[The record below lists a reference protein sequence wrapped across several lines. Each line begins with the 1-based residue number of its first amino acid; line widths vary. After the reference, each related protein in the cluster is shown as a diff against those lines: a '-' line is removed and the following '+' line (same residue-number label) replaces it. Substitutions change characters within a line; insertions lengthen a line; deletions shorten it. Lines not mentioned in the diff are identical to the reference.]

1 MRFDSII
8 IGGGP
13 AGITAA
19 VYIARAGFS
28 CAVIDDGRSS
38 LLKTDKIENYY
49 GFDTVS
55 GKELFEKGIAQA
67 ERLGVN
73 VQTAQVLSVDY
84 EDTFAVV
91 TSEGKLYGKAVI
103 IATGSGVK
111 GKKIN
116 GEEEFEGRGVSR
128 CAVCDGF
135 FFKGKNVAVIGDGQF
150 AQHEAEVLSDVCAG
164 VTLLSNGSEMT
175 SDKFKV
181 ITDKISHITG
191 ENTVSGVVL
200 ENGENVPFDGV
211 FIANGVPSAAD
222 FALRIGISENRG
234 VIITDE
240 NMKTSIPGIFAAGD
254 CTSSPK
260 QIATA
265 VYTGMKAAFSVVE
278 YLKGKNDRV

>member
-67 ERLGVN
+67 ERLGVK
-73 VQTAQVLSVDY
+73 VQKAQVLSVDF
-84 EDTFAVV
+84 EDMFAVL
-91 TSEGKLYGKAVI
+91 TSEEKLYAKTVV
-103 IATGSGVK
+103 IATGSGIK
-111 GKKIN
+111 GKKIK

-135 FFKGKNVAVIGDGQF
+135 FFKGKNVAVIGDGEF
-150 AQHEAEVLSDVCAG
+150 ALHEADVLSGVCG
-164 VTLLSNGSEMT
+164 SVTLLSNGKDIT

-181 ITDKISHITG
+181 ITDKISHIIG

-200 ENGENVPFDGV
+200 ENGEKIPFDGV

-222 FALRIGISENRG
+222 FALRTGISENRG
-234 VIITDE
+234 VIVTDE
-240 NMKTSIPGIFAAGD
+240 NMKTTIPGIFAAGD
-254 CTSSPK
+254 CTIAPK

-265 VYTGMKAAFSVVE
+265 VYSGMKCAFSVIE
-278 YLKGKNDRV
+278 YLRGR

>member
-67 ERLGVN
+67 ERLGVK
-73 VQTAQVLSVDY
+73 VQKVQVLSVDY
-84 EDTFAVV
+84 EDMFAVL
-91 TSEGKLYGKAVI
+91 TSEEKLYAKTVV
-103 IATGSGVK
+103 IATGSGIK
-111 GKKIN
+111 GKKIK

-135 FFKGKNVAVIGDGQF
+135 FFKGKNVAVIGDGEF
-150 AQHEAEVLSDVCAG
+150 ALHEADVLLGVCG
-164 VTLLSNGSEMT
+164 SVTLLSNGKDIT

-181 ITDKISHITG
+181 ITDKISHIIG

-200 ENGENVPFDGV
+200 ENGEEIPFDGV

-222 FALRIGISENRG
+222 FALRTGISENNG
-234 VIITDE
+234 VIVTDE

-254 CTSSPK
+254 CTIAPK

-265 VYTGMKAAFSVVE
+265 VYSGMKCAFSVIE
-278 YLKGKNDRV
+278 YLRGR

>member
-67 ERLGVN
+67 ERLGVK
-73 VQTAQVLSVDY
+73 VQKAQVLSVDY
-84 EDTFAVV
+84 EDMFAVL
-91 TSEGKLYGKAVI
+91 TSEEKLYAKTVV
-103 IATGSGVK
+103 IATGSGIK
-111 GKKIN
+111 GKKIK

-135 FFKGKNVAVIGDGQF
+135 FFKGKNVAVIGDGEF
-150 AQHEAEVLSDVCAG
+150 ALHEADVLLGVCG
-164 VTLLSNGSEMT
+164 SVTLLSNGKDIT

-181 ITDKISHITG
+181 ITDKISHIIG

-200 ENGENVPFDGV
+200 ENGEEIPFDGV

-222 FALRIGISENRG
+222 FALRTGISENRG
-234 VIITDE
+234 VIVTDE

-254 CTSSPK
+254 CTIAPK

-265 VYTGMKAAFSVVE
+265 VYSGMKCAFSVIE
-278 YLKGKNDRV
+278 YLRGR

>member
-67 ERLGVN
+67 ERLGVK
-73 VQTAQVLSVDY
+73 VQKAQVLSVDF
-84 EDTFAVV
+84 EDMFAVL
-91 TSEGKLYGKAVI
+91 TSEEKLYAKTVV
-103 IATGSGVK
+103 IATGSGIK
-111 GKKIN
+111 GKKIK

-135 FFKGKNVAVIGDGQF
+135 FFKGKNVAVIGDGEF
-150 AQHEAEVLSDVCAG
+150 ALHEADVLLGVCG
-164 VTLLSNGSEMT
+164 SVTLLSNGKDIT

-181 ITDKISHITG
+181 ITDKISHIIG
-191 ENTVSGVVL
+191 ENTVSGVAL
-200 ENGENVPFDGV
+200 ESGIKVPFDGA

-222 FALRIGISENRG
+222 FALRTGISEKRG
-234 VIITDE
+234 VIVTDE

-254 CTSSPK
+254 CTIAPK

-265 VYTGMKAAFSVVE
+265 VYSGMKCAFSVIE
-278 YLKGKNDRV
+278 YLRGR

>member
-67 ERLGVN
+67 ERLGVK
-73 VQTAQVLSVDY
+73 VQKAQVLSVDF
-84 EDTFAVV
+84 EDMFAVL
-91 TSEGKLYGKAVI
+91 TNEEKLYAKTVV
-103 IATGSGVK
+103 IATGSGIK
-111 GKKIN
+111 GKKIK

-135 FFKGKNVAVIGDGQF
+135 FFKGKNVAVIGDGEF
-150 AQHEAEVLSDVCAG
+150 ALHEADVLLGVCG
-164 VTLLSNGSEMT
+164 SVTLLSNGKDIT

-181 ITDKISHITG
+181 ITDKISHIIG

-200 ENGENVPFDGV
+200 ENGEEIPFDGV

-222 FALRIGISENRG
+222 FALRTGISENRG
-234 VIITDE
+234 VIVTDE
-240 NMKTSIPGIFAAGD
+240 NMKTSVPGIFAAGD
-254 CTSSPK
+254 CTISPK

-265 VYTGMKAAFSVVE
+265 VYSGMKCAFSVIE
-278 YLKGKNDRV
+278 YLRGR

>member
-67 ERLGVN
+67 ERLGVK
-73 VQTAQVLSVDY
+73 VQKAQVLSVDY
-84 EDTFAVV
+84 EDMFAVL
-91 TSEGKLYGKAVI
+91 TSEEKLYAKTVV
-103 IATGSGVK
+103 IATGSGIK
-111 GKKIN
+111 GKKIK

-135 FFKGKNVAVIGDGQF
+135 FFKGKNVAVIGDGEF
-150 AQHEAEVLSDVCAG
+150 ALHEADVLSGVCG
-164 VTLLSNGSEMT
+164 SVTLLSNGKDLT

-181 ITDKISHITG
+181 ITDKISHIIG
-191 ENTVSGVVL
+191 ENTVSGAML
-200 ENGENVPFDGV
+200 ENGIKVPFDGV

-222 FALRIGISENRG
+222 FALRTGIAENNG
-234 VIITDE
+234 VIVTDE
-240 NMKTSIPGIFAAGD
+240 NMKTSVPGIFAAGD

-265 VYTGMKAAFSVVE
+265 VYTGMRCAFSVIE
-278 YLKGKNDRV
+278 YLRGR

>member
-19 VYIARAGFS
+19 VYMSRAGFS

-67 ERLGVN
+67 ERLGVK
-73 VQTAQVLSVDY
+73 VQKAQVLSVDY
-84 EDTFAVV
+84 EDMFAVL
-91 TSEGKLYGKAVI
+91 TSEEKLYAKTVV
-103 IATGSGVK
+103 IATGSGIK
-111 GKKIN
+111 GKKIK

-135 FFKGKNVAVIGDGQF
+135 FFKGKNVAVIGDGEF
-150 AQHEAEVLSDVCAG
+150 ALHEADVLSGVCG
-164 VTLLSNGSEMT
+164 SVTLLSNGKELT

-181 ITDKISHITG
+181 ITDKISHIIG
-191 ENTVSGVVL
+191 ENTVSGAML
-200 ENGENVPFDGV
+200 ENGIKVPFDGV

-222 FALRIGISENRG
+222 FALRTGIAENNG
-234 VIITDE
+234 VIVTDE
-240 NMKTSIPGIFAAGD
+240 NMKTSVPGIFAAGD

-265 VYTGMKAAFSVVE
+265 VYTGMKCAFSVIE
-278 YLKGKNDRV
+278 YLRGR

>member
-67 ERLGVN
+67 ERLGVK
-73 VQTAQVLSVDY
+73 VQKAQVLSVDF
-84 EDTFAVV
+84 EDMFAVL
-91 TSEGKLYGKAVI
+91 TSEEKLYAKTVV
-103 IATGSGVK
+103 IATGSGIK
-111 GKKIN
+111 GKKIK

-135 FFKGKNVAVIGDGQF
+135 FFKGKNVAVIGDGEF
-150 AQHEAEVLSDVCAG
+150 ALHEADVLLGVCG
-164 VTLLSNGSEMT
+164 SVTLLSNGKDIT

-181 ITDKISHITG
+181 ITDKISHIIG

-200 ENGENVPFDGV
+200 ENGEEIPFDGV

-222 FALRIGISENRG
+222 FALRTGISENNG
-234 VIITDE
+234 VIVTDE
-240 NMKTSIPGIFAAGD
+240 NMKTSVPGIFAAGD

-265 VYTGMKAAFSVVE
+265 VYSGMKCAFSVIE
-278 YLKGKNDRV
+278 YLRGR

>member
-67 ERLGVN
+67 ERLGVK
-73 VQTAQVLSVDY
+73 VQKAQVLSVDF
-84 EDTFAVV
+84 EDMFAVL
-91 TSEGKLYGKAVI
+91 TSEEKLYAKTVV
-103 IATGSGVK
+103 IATGSGIK
-111 GKKIN
+111 GKKIK

-135 FFKGKNVAVIGDGQF
+135 FFKF
-150 AQHEAEVLSDVCAG
+150 
-164 VTLLSNGSEMT
+164 
-175 SDKFKV
+175 
-181 ITDKISHITG
+181 
-191 ENTVSGVVL
+191 
-200 ENGENVPFDGV
+200 
-211 FIANGVPSAAD
+211 
-222 FALRIGISENRG
+222 
-234 VIITDE
+234 
-240 NMKTSIPGIFAAGD
+240 
-254 CTSSPK
+254 
-260 QIATA
+260 
-265 VYTGMKAAFSVVE
+265 
-278 YLKGKNDRV
+278 

>member
-67 ERLGVN
+67 ERLGVK
-73 VQTAQVLSVDY
+73 VQKAQVLSVDF
-84 EDTFAVV
+84 EDMFAVL
-91 TSEGKLYGKAVI
+91 TSEEKLYAKTVV
-103 IATGSGVK
+103 IATGSGIK
-111 GKKIN
+111 GKKIK

-135 FFKGKNVAVIGDGQF
+135 FFKGKNVAVIGDGEF
-150 AQHEAEVLSDVCAG
+150 ALHEADVLLGVCG
-164 VTLLSNGSEMT
+164 SVTLLSNGKDIT

-181 ITDKISHITG
+181 ITDKISHIIG

-200 ENGENVPFDGV
+200 ENGEEIPFDGV

-222 FALRIGISENRG
+222 FALRTGISENRG
-234 VIITDE
+234 VIVTDE

-254 CTSSPK
+254 CTIAPK

-265 VYTGMKAAFSVVE
+265 VYSGMKCAFSVIE
-278 YLKGKNDRV
+278 YLRGR

>member
-67 ERLGVN
+67 ERLGVK
-73 VQTAQVLSVDY
+73 VQKALVLSVDF
-84 EDTFAVV
+84 EDMFAVL
-91 TSEGKLYGKAVI
+91 TSEEKLYAKTVV
-103 IATGSGVK
+103 IATGSGIK
-111 GKKIN
+111 GKKIK

-135 FFKGKNVAVIGDGQF
+135 FFKGKNVAVIGDGEF
-150 AQHEAEVLSDVCAG
+150 ALHEADVLLGVCG
-164 VTLLSNGSEMT
+164 SVTLLSNGKDIT
-175 SDKFKV
+175 SDKLKV
-181 ITDKISHITG
+181 ITDKISHIIG

-200 ENGENVPFDGV
+200 ENGEEIPFDGV

-222 FALRIGISENRG
+222 FALRTGISENRG
-234 VIITDE
+234 VILTDE
-240 NMKTSIPGIFAAGD
+240 NMKTSVPGIFAAGD
-254 CTSSPK
+254 CTIAPK

-265 VYTGMKAAFSVVE
+265 VYSGMKCAFSVIE
-278 YLKGKNDRV
+278 YLRGR

>member
-67 ERLGVN
+67 ERLGVK
-73 VQTAQVLSVDY
+73 VQKAQVLSVDF
-84 EDTFAVV
+84 EDMFAVL
-91 TSEGKLYGKAVI
+91 TSEEKLYAKTVV
-103 IATGSGVK
+103 IATGSGIK
-111 GKKIN
+111 GKKIK

-135 FFKGKNVAVIGDGQF
+135 FFKGKNVAVIGDGEF
-150 AQHEAEVLSDVCAG
+150 ALHEADVLLGICGS
-164 VTLLSNGSEMT
+164 VTLLSNGKELT

-181 ITDKISHITG
+181 ITDKISHIIG

-200 ENGENVPFDGV
+200 ENGEKIPFDGV

-222 FALRIGISENRG
+222 FALRTGISENRG
-234 VIITDE
+234 VIVTDE

-254 CTSSPK
+254 CTIAPK

-265 VYTGMKAAFSVVE
+265 VYSGMKCAFSVIE
-278 YLKGKNDRV
+278 YLRGR

>member
-55 GKELFEKGIAQA
+55 GEELFEKGIAQA
-67 ERLGVN
+67 ERLGVK
-73 VQTAQVLSVDY
+73 VQKAQVLSVDF
-84 EDTFAVV
+84 EDMFAVL
-91 TSEGKLYGKAVI
+91 TSEEKLYAKTVV
-103 IATGSGVK
+103 IATGSGIK
-111 GKKIN
+111 GKKIK

-135 FFKGKNVAVIGDGQF
+135 FFKGKNVAVIGDGEF
-150 AQHEAEVLSDVCAG
+150 AHHEADVLLGVCG
-164 VTLLSNGSEMT
+164 SVTLLSNGKDIT

-181 ITDKISHITG
+181 ITDKISHIIG

-200 ENGENVPFDGV
+200 ENGEEIPFDGV

-222 FALRIGISENRG
+222 FALRTGISENRG
-234 VIITDE
+234 VIVTDE
-240 NMKTSIPGIFAAGD
+240 NMKTSVPGIFAAGD
-254 CTSSPK
+254 CTIAPK

-265 VYTGMKAAFSVVE
+265 VYSGMKCAFSVIE
-278 YLKGKNDRV
+278 YLRGR

>member
-67 ERLGVN
+67 ERLGVK
-73 VQTAQVLSVDY
+73 VQKAQVLSVDF
-84 EDTFAVV
+84 EDMFAVL
-91 TSEGKLYGKAVI
+91 TSEEKLYAKTVV
-103 IATGSGVK
+103 IATGSGIK
-111 GKKIN
+111 GKKIK

-135 FFKGKNVAVIGDGQF
+135 FFKGKNVAVIGDGEF
-150 AQHEAEVLSDVCAG
+150 ALHEADVLLGVCG
-164 VTLLSNGSEMT
+164 SVTLLSNGKDIT

-181 ITDKISHITG
+181 ITDKISHLIG

-200 ENGENVPFDGV
+200 ENGEKIPFDGV

-222 FALRIGISENRG
+222 FALRTGISENRG
-234 VIITDE
+234 VIVTDE
-240 NMKTSIPGIFAAGD
+240 NMKTSVPGIFAAGD
-254 CTSSPK
+254 CTIAPK

-265 VYTGMKAAFSVVE
+265 VYSGMKCAFSVIE
-278 YLKGKNDRV
+278 YLRGR

>member
-55 GKELFEKGIAQA
+55 GEELFEKGIAQA
-67 ERLGVN
+67 ERLGVK
-73 VQTAQVLSVDY
+73 VQKAQVLSVDY
-84 EDTFAVV
+84 EDMFAVL
-91 TSEGKLYGKAVI
+91 TSEEKLYAKTVV
-103 IATGSGVK
+103 IATGSGIK
-111 GKKIN
+111 GKKIK

-135 FFKGKNVAVIGDGQF
+135 FFKGKNVAVIGDGEF
-150 AQHEAEVLSDVCAG
+150 AHHEADVLLGVCG
-164 VTLLSNGSEMT
+164 SVTLLSNGKDIT

-181 ITDKISHITG
+181 ITDKVSHIIG

-200 ENGENVPFDGV
+200 ENGEEIPFDGV

-222 FALRIGISENRG
+222 FALRTGISENRG
-234 VIITDE
+234 VIVTDE

-254 CTSSPK
+254 CTIAPK

-265 VYTGMKAAFSVVE
+265 VYSGMKCAFSVIE
-278 YLKGKNDRV
+278 YLRGR

>member
-67 ERLGVN
+67 ERLGVK
-73 VQTAQVLSVDY
+73 VQKAQVLSVDY
-84 EDTFAVV
+84 EDMFAVL
-91 TSEGKLYGKAVI
+91 TSEEKLYAKTVV
-103 IATGSGVK
+103 IATGSGIK
-111 GKKIN
+111 GKKIK

-135 FFKGKNVAVIGDGQF
+135 FFKGKNVAVIGDGEF
-150 AQHEAEVLSDVCAG
+150 ALHEADVLSGVCG
-164 VTLLSNGSEMT
+164 SVTLLSNGKELI

-181 ITDKISHITG
+181 ITDKISHIIG
-191 ENTVSGVVL
+191 ENTVSGAML
-200 ENGENVPFDGV
+200 ENGIKVPFDGV

-222 FALRIGISENRG
+222 FALRTGIAENNG
-234 VIITDE
+234 VIVTDE
-240 NMKTSIPGIFAAGD
+240 NMKTSVPGIFAAGD

-265 VYTGMKAAFSVVE
+265 VYTGMKCAFSVIE
-278 YLKGKNDRV
+278 YLRRR

>member
-67 ERLGVN
+67 ERLGVK
-73 VQTAQVLSVDY
+73 VQKAQVLSVDF
-84 EDTFAVV
+84 EDMFAVL
-91 TSEGKLYGKAVI
+91 TSEEKLYAKTVV
-103 IATGSGVK
+103 IATGSGIK
-111 GKKIN
+111 GKKIK

-135 FFKGKNVAVIGDGQF
+135 FFKGKNVAVIGDGEF
-150 AQHEAEVLSDVCAG
+150 ALHEADVLLGVCG
-164 VTLLSNGSEMT
+164 SVTLLSNGKDIT
-175 SDKFKV
+175 SDKLKV
-181 ITDKISHITG
+181 ITDKISHIIG

-200 ENGENVPFDGV
+200 ENGEEIPFDGV

-222 FALRIGISENRG
+222 FALRTGISENNG
-234 VIITDE
+234 VIVTDE

-254 CTSSPK
+254 CTIAPK

-265 VYTGMKAAFSVVE
+265 VYSGMKCAFSVIE
-278 YLKGKNDRV
+278 YLRGR

>member
-19 VYIARAGFS
+19 VYTARAGFT
-28 CAVIDDGRSS
+28 CAVVDDERSS

-49 GFDTVS
+49 GVDSVS
-55 GKELFEKGIAQA
+55 GRELYEKGISQA
-67 ERLGVN
+67 ERLGVKIFKG
-73 VQTAQVLSVDY
+73 QVLSIDF
-84 EDTFAVV
+84 EDVFALK
-91 TSEGKLYGKAVI
+91 TDKEKLYAKTVV

-111 GKKIN
+111 GKKIK

-135 FFKGKNVAVIGDGQF
+135 FFKGKNVAVVGDGEF
-150 AQHEAEVLSDVCAG
+150 AHHEADVLSGVCAS
-164 VTLLSNGSEMT
+164 VTLLSNGKDIT
-175 SDKFKV
+175 SDKYKV
-181 ITDKISHITG
+181 ITDKISHIIG
-191 ENTVSGVVL
+191 ENLVSGVVF
-200 ENGENVPFDGV
+200 ENGDEIPLDGV
-211 FIANGVPSAAD
+211 FIANGVPSASD
-222 FALRIGISENRG
+222 FAVRIGIAENKG
-234 VIITDE
+234 VIVTDE

-265 VYTGMKAAFSVVE
+265 VYTGMKCAFSVIE
-278 YLKGKNDRV
+278 YLKGKKQP

>member
-67 ERLGVN
+67 ERLGVK
-73 VQTAQVLSVDY
+73 VQKAQVLSVDF
-84 EDTFAVV
+84 EDMFAVL
-91 TSEGKLYGKAVI
+91 TSEEKLYAKTVV
-103 IATGSGVK
+103 IATGSGIK
-111 GKKIN
+111 GKKIK

-135 FFKGKNVAVIGDGQF
+135 FFKGKNVAVIGDGEF
-150 AQHEAEVLSDVCAG
+150 AHHEADVLLGVCG
-164 VTLLSNGSEMT
+164 SVTLLSNGKDIT

-181 ITDKISHITG
+181 ITDKISHIIG
-191 ENTVSGVVL
+191 ENTVSGVAL
-200 ENGENVPFDGV
+200 ENGEEIPFDGV

-222 FALRIGISENRG
+222 FALRTGISENRG
-234 VIITDE
+234 VIVTDE

-254 CTSSPK
+254 CTIAPK

-265 VYTGMKAAFSVVE
+265 VYSGMKCAFSVIE
-278 YLKGKNDRV
+278 YLRGR

>member
-67 ERLGVN
+67 ERLGVK
-73 VQTAQVLSVDY
+73 VQKAQVLSVDY
-84 EDTFAVV
+84 EDMFAVL
-91 TSEGKLYGKAVI
+91 TSEEKLYAKTVV
-103 IATGSGVK
+103 IATGSGIK
-111 GKKIN
+111 GKKIK

-135 FFKGKNVAVIGDGQF
+135 FFKGKNVAVIGDGEF
-150 AQHEAEVLSDVCAG
+150 AHHEADVLLGVCG
-164 VTLLSNGSEMT
+164 SVTLLSNGKDIT

-181 ITDKISHITG
+181 ITDKISHIIG

-200 ENGENVPFDGV
+200 ENGEEIPFDGV

-222 FALRIGISENRG
+222 FALRTGISENRG
-234 VIITDE
+234 VIVTDE

-254 CTSSPK
+254 CTIAPK

-265 VYTGMKAAFSVVE
+265 VYSGMKCAFSVIE
-278 YLKGKNDRV
+278 YLRGR

>member
-55 GKELFEKGIAQA
+55 GEELFEKGIAQA
-67 ERLGVN
+67 ERLGVE
-73 VQTAQVLSVDY
+73 VQKAQVLSVDF
-84 EDTFAVV
+84 EDMFAVL
-91 TSEGKLYGKAVI
+91 TSEEKLYAKTVV
-103 IATGSGVK
+103 IATGSGIK
-111 GKKIN
+111 GKKIK

-135 FFKGKNVAVIGDGQF
+135 FFKGKNVAVIGDGEF
-150 AQHEAEVLSDVCAG
+150 AHHEADVLLGVCG
-164 VTLLSNGSEMT
+164 SVTLLSNGKDIT

-181 ITDKISHITG
+181 ITDKVSHIIG

-200 ENGENVPFDGV
+200 ENGEEIPFDGV

-222 FALRIGISENRG
+222 FALRTGISENRG
-234 VIITDE
+234 VIVTDE

-254 CTSSPK
+254 CTIAPK

-265 VYTGMKAAFSVVE
+265 VYSGMKCAFSVIE
-278 YLKGKNDRV
+278 YLRGR

>member
-67 ERLGVN
+67 ERLGVK
-73 VQTAQVLSVDY
+73 VQKAQVLSVDF
-84 EDTFAVV
+84 EDMFAVL
-91 TSEGKLYGKAVI
+91 TSEEKLYAKTVV
-103 IATGSGVK
+103 IATGSGIK
-111 GKKIN
+111 GKKIK

-135 FFKGKNVAVIGDGQF
+135 FFKGKNVAVIGDGEF
-150 AQHEAEVLSDVCAG
+150 ALHEADVLLGVCG
-164 VTLLSNGSEMT
+164 SVTLLSNGKDIT

-181 ITDKISHITG
+181 ITDKISHIIG

-200 ENGENVPFDGV
+200 ENGEKIPFDGV

-222 FALRIGISENRG
+222 FALRTGISENRG
-234 VIITDE
+234 VIVTDE
-240 NMKTSIPGIFAAGD
+240 NMKTSVPGIFAAGD
-254 CTSSPK
+254 CTIAPK

-265 VYTGMKAAFSVVE
+265 VYSGMKCAFSVIE
-278 YLKGKNDRV
+278 YLRGR

>member
-67 ERLGVN
+67 ERLGVK
-73 VQTAQVLSVDY
+73 VQKAQVLSVDY
-84 EDTFAVV
+84 EDMFAVL
-91 TSEGKLYGKAVI
+91 TSEEKLYAKTVV
-103 IATGSGVK
+103 IATGSGIK
-111 GKKIN
+111 GKKIK

-135 FFKGKNVAVIGDGQF
+135 FFKGKNVAVIGDGEF
-150 AQHEAEVLSDVCAG
+150 ALHEADVLSGVCG
-164 VTLLSNGSEMT
+164 SVTLLSNGKELT

-181 ITDKISHITG
+181 ITDKISHIIG
-191 ENTVSGVVL
+191 ENTVSGAML
-200 ENGENVPFDGV
+200 ENGIKVPFDGV

-222 FALRIGISENRG
+222 FALRTGIAENNG
-234 VIITDE
+234 VIVTDE

-265 VYTGMKAAFSVVE
+265 VYTGMKCAFSVIE
-278 YLKGKNDRV
+278 YLRGR

>member
-1 MRFDSII
+1 MRFDTII

-67 ERLGVN
+67 ERLGVK
-73 VQTAQVLSVDY
+73 VQKAQVLSVDF
-84 EDTFAVV
+84 EDMFAVL
-91 TSEGKLYGKAVI
+91 TSEEKLYAKTVV
-103 IATGSGVK
+103 IATGSGIK
-111 GKKIN
+111 GKKIK

-135 FFKGKNVAVIGDGQF
+135 FFKGKNVAVIGDGEF
-150 AQHEAEVLSDVCAG
+150 ALHEADVLSGVCG
-164 VTLLSNGSEMT
+164 SVTLLSNGKDII

-181 ITDKISHITG
+181 ITDKISHIIG

-200 ENGENVPFDGV
+200 ENGEKIPFDGV

-222 FALRIGISENRG
+222 FALRTGISENRG
-234 VIITDE
+234 VIVTDE

-254 CTSSPK
+254 CTIAPK

-265 VYTGMKAAFSVVE
+265 VYSGMKCAFSVIE
-278 YLKGKNDRV
+278 YLRRR

>member
-19 VYIARAGFS
+19 VYMSRAGFS

-67 ERLGVN
+67 ERLGVKL
-73 VQTAQVLSVDY
+73 QKAQVLSVDY
-84 EDTFAVV
+84 EDMFAVL
-91 TSEGKLYGKAVI
+91 TSDEKLYAKTVV

-111 GKKIN
+111 GKKIK

-135 FFKGKNVAVIGDGQF
+135 FFKGKNVAVIGDGEF
-150 AQHEAEVLSDVCAG
+150 ALHEADVLSGVCG
-164 VTLLSNGSEMT
+164 SVTLLSNGKELT

-181 ITDKISHITG
+181 ITDKISHIIG
-191 ENTVSGVVL
+191 ENTVSGAML
-200 ENGENVPFDGV
+200 ENGIKVPFDGV

-222 FALRIGISENRG
+222 FALRTGIAENNG
-234 VIITDE
+234 VIVTDE
-240 NMKTSIPGIFAAGD
+240 NMKTSVPGIFAAGD

-265 VYTGMKAAFSVVE
+265 VYTGMKCAFSVIE
-278 YLKGKNDRV
+278 YLRGR